1 MTKPDEISY
10 PVLIQAPDISAYQK
24 GNTGID
30 YIHHFDS
37 GNPGPHVMISAV
49 VHGNELCG
57 AIALDHLFKNEV
69 RPLRGQLS
77 LAFMNVAAFQSF
89 DPEQPKDSRFVDED
103 FNRLWTREVLDG
115 PRKSLEL
122 ERAREVHPYLETVDL
137 LLDIHSMQTATIPLM
152 MAGPLEK
159 GRSLAN
165 QVQIPEMVVTDWGHK
180 AGRRLSLIHI

>member
-37 GNPGPHVMISAV
+37 GNLGPHVMISAV

-89 DPEQPKDSRFVDED
+89 DP
-103 FNRLWTREVLDG
+103 
-115 PRKSLEL
+115 
-122 ERAREVHPYLETVDL
+122 
-137 LLDIHSMQTATIPLM
+137 
-152 MAGPLEK
+152 
-159 GRSLAN
+159 
-165 QVQIPEMVVTDWGHK
+165 
-180 AGRRLSLIHI
+180 